1 MRSVGGRALQASIE
15 PAHENTLCCIH
26 SLIDKKTEPDKDLA
40 IEVQRNWAEIASGR
54 LQFAR
59 LQREAAALLEIE
71 REDLLDFWKRIYSG
85 NGRRVL
91 ITEMIPRQGVASGA
105 APPLSAGYGE
115 KGFPT
120 ENYVLGIDDIEEFRR
135 VREKLV
141 YATSQTAESGQLLT
155 ATTVHI
161 EE

>member
-1 MRSVGGRALQASIE
+1 MD

-54 LQFAR
+54 LQFDR
-59 LQREAAALLEIE
+59 LQREAAALLDIE
-71 REDLLDFWKRIYSG
+71 KKDLLDFWKRIYSG

-91 ITEMIPRQGVASGA
+91 ITEMIPRQGVASAA
-105 APPLSAGYGE
+105 APPLLAGYSE

-141 YATSQTAESGQLLT
+141 YGEEGIDFLDYTKATFQTAESGQLLT
-155 ATTVHI
+155 ATTEHI